1 MSENQILKQER
12 NNKIPDSENHLS
24 QNSHI
29 FKGKLMLFDLAVRGH
44 HPSYIQHLIKYWQK
58 QNFNGHL
65 DIVVSPKFFEE
76 HSDVVELQNGNVS
89 FTAITS
95 EEEAMLS
102 SRKSRIKRN
111 LRNFNEWKIFCN
123 YARLLNTTHAL
134 LMYFDTCTLPLA
146 LGAKSR
152 CAFSGIYFRPTFH
165 YNQFAGYQSSWKV
178 RLQELREKFILS
190 RIMKNPQLQNLF
202 SLDPFAVEHLN
213 KFNSHAEAI
222 HLADPVEQI
231 PFTNENLLTSIKEDL
246 GIESGRQVFFL
257 FGAITAR
264 KGIYQLLEALK
275 LLPNEL
281 CQKLCLLIVGE
292 SGIKAELEKII
303 GDISQT
309 KPVQI
314 ISRYEFIPSEEM
326 QAYTQMVD
334 VILAPYQRHV
344 GMSGIL
350 LLAAAAGKPV
360 LSSNY
365 GLMGEMVQR
374 YNLGLAVDS
383 TLPEEIAAGLSRMLA
398 APKEE
403 LCDRAKQQSF
413 AEQNSAEKFAQTI
426 FEHL

>member
-12 NNKIPDSENHLS
+12 NNKNHDSENHPG
-24 QNSHI
+24 QNSYI

-65 DIVVSPKFFEE
+65 DIVVSPRFFKE

-102 SRKSRIKRN
+102 SRKSKIKRN
-111 LRNFNEWKIFCN
+111 LRNFYEWKIFCN
-123 YARLLNTTHAL
+123 YAQSLNTTHAL
-134 LMYFDTCTLPLA
+134 LMYFDTCGLPLA
-146 LGAKSR
+146 LGAKSP

-165 YNQFAGYQSSWKV
+165 YNQFAGYQPSWKT

-190 RIMKNPQLQNLF
+190 RIMKNPQLQTLL

-213 KFNSHAEAI
+213 KFNSQAEAV
-222 HLADPVEQI
+222 HLADPVEILSSNQN
-231 PFTNENLLTSIKEDL
+231 PSSTIKEDL
-246 GIESGRQVFFL
+246 GIESGRQIFFL

-275 LLPNEL
+275 LLPDEL

-314 ISRYEFIPSEEM
+314 ISRYEFIPEEEM
-326 QAYTQMVD
+326 QAYCQMVD

-365 GLMGEMVQR
+365 GLMGEMVRR

-383 TLPEEIAAGLSRMLA
+383 TLPAEIASGLSRMLV

-403 LCDRAKQQSF
+403 LCDRTKQQYF
-413 AEQNSAEKFAQTI
+413 AEENSAEKFAQTI

>member
-12 NNKIPDSENHLS
+12 NNKNQDSENHPS

-29 FKGKLMLFDLAVRGH
+29 FKGKLMLFDLSVKGH
-44 HPSYIQHLIKYWQK
+44 HPGYIQHLIKYWQK
-58 QNFNGHL
+58 RNFNGHL
-65 DIVVSPKFFEE
+65 DIVVSPAFFKE
-76 HSDVVELQNGNVS
+76 HSDVVNLQSGNVS

-102 SRKSRIKRN
+102 SRKSKIKRN

-123 YARLLNTTHAL
+123 YAQLLNTNHAL
-134 LMYFDTCTLPLA
+134 LMYFDTCSLPLA
-146 LGAKSR
+146 LGAKSP
-152 CAFSGIYFRPTFH
+152 CPFSGIYFRPTFH
-165 YNQFAGYQSSWKV
+165 YNQFPGYQPSWKDQ
-178 RLQELREKFILS
+178 LQELREKIILS
-190 RIMKNPQLQNLF
+190 RIMKNPQLQTLF
-202 SLDPFAVEHLN
+202 SLDPFAVGHLN
-213 KFNSHAEAI
+213 KFNSQAQAV
-222 HLADPVEQI
+222 HLADPVEI
-231 PFTNENLLTSIKEDL
+231 TSTNQNPSSSIKQDL
-246 GIESGRQVFFL
+246 GIEAGRYVFFL
-257 FGAITAR
+257 FGAITSR

-292 SGIKAELEKII
+292 SGITSKLEEII

-314 ISRYEFIPSEEM
+314 IRRYEFIPDEDM
-326 QAYTQMVD
+326 QAYFQTVD

-365 GLMGEMVQR
+365 GLMGEMVRR
-374 YNLGLAVDS
+374 YELGIVVDS
-383 TLPEEIAAGLSRMLA
+383 TLPEEIASGLSRMLVT
-398 APKEE
+398 PKQE
-403 LCDRAKQQSF
+403 LCDRIKQQSF

-426 FEHL
+426 FEYL